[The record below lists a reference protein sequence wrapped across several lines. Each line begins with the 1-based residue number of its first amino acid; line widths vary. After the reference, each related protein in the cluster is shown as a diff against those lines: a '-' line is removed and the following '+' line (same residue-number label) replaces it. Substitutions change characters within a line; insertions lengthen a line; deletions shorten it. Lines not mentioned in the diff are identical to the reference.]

1 MWFRRRPER
10 RDNHE
15 SRTFDDWRAV
25 MRCTTSVRS
34 PGFLNPFLS
43 GFTLI
48 EKVMLIGSAQ
58 SACLQNDDD
67 SRWLEAQ
74 FEQAGQSRLTQV
86 VRYYAYRIRENRGE
100 AKWSQSRI
108 ELETC
113 LHWAAQREI
122 YIQEEVSA
130 LRKSCELN
138 TDNFMES
145 GSWHT
150 NGAIEKRVS
159 LSGEPTPTGISV
171 NGYAKSVQ
179 GKGGCCGR
187 KCGCCE
193 SPRKTHRHM
202 RLGHCMTGCGCCIRH
217 HGLDL
222 GPEFTEIM
230 EFNLDIPA
238 WVGAYSARVERAYI
252 WGGVDTAL

>member
-138 TDNFMES
+138 TDNCETEASRLKTLEDELTSLNETYYKSTRQLWRVEAGIPTGPLKNGFPCLES
-145 GSWHT
+145 
-150 NGAIEKRVS
+150 RPQLVS
-159 LSGEPTPTGISV
+159 L
-171 NGYAKSVQ
+171 
-179 GKGGCCGR
+179 
-187 KCGCCE
+187 
-193 SPRKTHRHM
+193 
-202 RLGHCMTGCGCCIRH
+202 
-217 HGLDL
+217 
-222 GPEFTEIM
+222 
-230 EFNLDIPA
+230 
-238 WVGAYSARVERAYI
+238 
-252 WGGVDTAL
+252 